1 MEVAPADP
9 MSLQQLEAFLARAQE
24 DPTLVRPL
32 ANAPDAATV
41 AAIAHAAGFAVTEED
56 LLAASG
62 EPLEVLEVIEI
73 LATPQDRPQAELDA
87 FLQQVELDPDLQRLL
102 ASAPDAEAVAALAR
116 VAGFGVTA
124 QDVWEASDEEPEALE
139 LMSYTVV
146 IEATGSSYGG
156 FGAASGV
163 AAGDLGGVVV
173 DSTDGDGPDVD
184 GTDGDGVVAA
194 GPDVDGTDGDG
205 NVAAGAGVDA
215 LAAELDL
222 EVGAMD
228 ELLPVALEAFLRQAE
243 VDPHLQEALSTAA
256 DAAAVAE
263 IARGA
268 GFDVGEADLWGA
280 TDETPEAL
288 QEPQLAPP
296 ANTKLAD
303 PWGVEE
309 TPAQKA

>member
-1 MEVAPADP
+1 MEIAPADP

-24 DPTLVRPL
+24 DPSLERPL
-32 ANAPDAATV
+32 ATAPDAATV

-73 LATPQDRPQAELDA
+73 LATPHDGPQAELDA
-87 FLQQVELDPDLQRLL
+87 FLQQVELDPDLQRVL

-139 LMSYTVV
+139 LVSYTVV

-156 FGAASGV
+156 YGAVGGIAEGGI
-163 AAGDLGGVVV
+163 AGGDFGGV
-173 DSTDGDGPDVD
+173 DVD
-184 GTDGDGVVAA
+184 GS
-194 GPDVDGTDGDG
+194 DVDGVD
-205 NVAAGAGVDA
+205 AAGAGADV
-215 LAAELDL
+215 LAADLDL

-243 VDPHLQEALSTAA
+243 VDPDLQEALSTAA

-280 TDETPEAL
+280 SDETPEAL
-288 QEPQLAPP
+288 QEPQLDPP
-296 ANTKLAD
+296 AASELAD
-303 PWGVEE
+303 PWGAEE
-309 TPAQKA
+309 TPSHKA

>member
-1 MEVAPADP
+1 MVEAPAEP

-24 DPTLVRPL
+24 DPSLERPL
-32 ANAPDAATV
+32 ATAPDAATV

-73 LATPQDRPQAELDA
+73 LATPQDAPQAELDA
-87 FLQQVELDPDLQRLL
+87 FLQQVELDPDLQRVL

-116 VAGFGVTA
+116 VAGFGVSA

-139 LMSYTVV
+139 LVSYTVV

-156 FGAASGV
+156 YGAAGGIAAGGIAGV
-163 AAGDLGGVVV
+163 A
-173 DSTDGDGPDVD
+173 VD
-184 GTDGDGVVAA
+184 GTAADGADADGAA
-194 GPDVDGTDGDG
+194 
-205 NVAAGAGVDA
+205 ADA
-215 LAAELDL
+215 LAVEFGLDAEALD
-222 EVGAMD
+222 EP
-228 ELLPVALEAFLRQAE
+228 LPVALEAFLRQAE
-243 VDPHLQEALSTAA
+243 VDPDLQEALSTAA

-268 GFDVGEADLWGA
+268 GFDLGEADLWGA

-288 QEPQLAPP
+288 QEPQLDPP
-296 ANTKLAD
+296 AASELAD
-303 PWGVEE
+303 PWGLDES
-309 TPAQKA
+309 PSQKA

>member
-1 MEVAPADP
+1 MEAEPAEP

-24 DPTLVRPL
+24 DPTLERPL
-32 ANAPDAATV
+32 ATAPDAATV
-41 AAIAHAAGFAVTEED
+41 AAIAHAAGYAVTEED
-56 LLAASG
+56 LLAAAG
-62 EPLEVLEVIEI
+62 EPPEVLEVIEI
-73 LATPQDRPQAELDA
+73 LASQLDGPQSELDA
-87 FLQQVELDPDLQRLL
+87 FLQQVELDPDLQRVL

-146 IEATGSSYGG
+146 IEATGSSYRGYGAGG
-156 FGAASGV
+156 GIAAGGIDGV
-163 AAGDLGGVVV
+163 A
-173 DSTDGDGPDVD
+173 VD
-184 GTDGDGVVAA
+184 GTAADGADADGAA
-194 GPDVDGTDGDG
+194 
-205 NVAAGAGVDA
+205 ADA
-215 LAAELDL
+215 FAAELGL
-222 EVGAMD
+222 EADALD
-228 ELLPVALEAFLRQAE
+228 EPLPVALEAFLRQAE

-288 QEPQLAPP
+288 QEPQLDPP
-296 ANTKLAD
+296 AASELAD
-303 PWGVEE
+303 PWGVDES
-309 TPAQKA
+309 PSQKA

>member
-62 EPLEVLEVIEI
+62 EPLEVLGVIEI

-87 FLQQVELDPDLQRLL
+87 FLQQVELDPDLQRVL

-163 AAGDLGGVVV
+163 AAGGVAAGDFGGVVV
-173 DSTDGDGPDVD
+173 DSTDGDGVVAAGTDVD

-194 GPDVDGTDGDG
+194 GT
-205 NVAAGAGVDA
+205 GADA

-222 EVGAMD
+222 EAGAMD

-243 VDPHLQEALSTAA
+243 VDPDLQEALSSAA

-280 TDETPEAL
+280 THETPEAL
-288 QEPQLAPP
+288 QEPQLDPP
-296 ANTKLAD
+296 ADTKLAD

>member
-163 AAGDLGGVVV
+163 AASGVAAGDFGGVV
-173 DSTDGDGPDVD
+173 VD

-194 GPDVDGTDGDG
+194 GTDVDG
-205 NVAAGAGVDA
+205 NVAAGAGADA

-222 EVGAMD
+222 EAGAMD

-243 VDPHLQEALSTAA
+243 VDPDLQEALTTAA